1 MKRNASILSMIYFFP
16 TSLFHHYFVHCRAA
30 RARAP
35 ADKEAVAKARLMLEY
50 SEAAN
55 QVVSEQLTF
64 FNRLSTFLV

>member
-1 MKRNASILSMIYFFP
+1 MKVVGETM
-16 TSLFHHYFVHCRAA
+16 
-30 RARAP
+30 
-35 ADKEAVAKARLMLEY
+35 EAVAKARLMLEY